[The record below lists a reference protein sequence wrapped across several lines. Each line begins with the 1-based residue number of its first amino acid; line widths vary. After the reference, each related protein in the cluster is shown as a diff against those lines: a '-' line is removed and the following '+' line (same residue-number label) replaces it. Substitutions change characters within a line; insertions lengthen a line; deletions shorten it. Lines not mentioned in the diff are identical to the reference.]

1 MDLYNVNS
9 NSYSFHTYD
18 NVVDAAAAA
27 VVVVVVKYDD
37 DVVVVVVVVVE
48 KDLNKVIQ

>member
-1 MDLYNVNS
+1 MDLYNANS

-18 NVVDAAAAA
+18 NVVDAV

-37 DVVVVVVVVVE
+37 DVVVVVVVVE